1 MVLSQDISIKR
12 LEDLPEQIHTLHAQ
26 AVAEGF
32 RFLTRLITEWENRS
46 QRFDKP
52 GECLLGVFRHDQ
64 LIAIGGVSRDPYS
77 TPDNGRI
84 RRVYVAPP
92 MRGQQVGKTLVEQLL
107 AFAAMHFQTV
117 RLTTD
122 TAQGAAFYLQCGFQ
136 SVTDATATHAKSVK

>member
-1 MVLSQDISIKR
+1 MVLSQDILIKR

-64 LIAIGGVSRDPYS
+64 LVAIGGVSRDPYS

-122 TAQGAAFYLQCGFQ
+122 TAQGAAFYLQCGFH

>member
-1 MVLSQDISIKR
+1 MVLSQDFSIKR

-64 LIAIGGVSRDPYS
+64 LIAIGGVSRDPHFN
-77 TPDNGRI
+77 PGIGRL
-84 RRVYVAPP
+84 RRVYVAPTI
-92 MRGQQVGKTLVEQLL
+92 RRHNVGKVLVQQLL
-107 AFAAMHFQTV
+107 KHAAQHFQQAH
-117 RLTTD
+117 LTTD
-122 TAQGAAFYLQCGFQ
+122 TPEAAAFYLRCGFH
-136 SVTDATATHAKSVK
+136 SVVDNSATHAIVLK